1 MVSCWEAAM
10 AGWVYAQQKATL
22 RGPLLC
28 SVLDIAQTITQSE
41 SETAFPLEVFF
52 TLMPCGLKINSRPK
66 IKGWMPIMC
75 Q

>member
-1 MVSCWEAAM
+1 MASRWEAAM

-41 SETAFPLEVFF
+41 SETAFPLVLHFNA
-52 TLMPCGLKINSRPK
+52 MWS
-66 IKGWMPIMC
+66 
-75 Q
+75 